1 MIGGVGATE
10 GISPAAGV
18 AEGAVGNAAG
28 TAARAAEAGVKT
40 AETAGGVMPS
50 ASEALPGAVDEG
62 TELAAQNDLAT
73 GAENTLNT
81 SGPGAALQEIA
92 SGDASASSPD
102 ASPNVTDSGMDQRAI
117 DAVNARIAESKAR
130 GQEVSLE
137 ERHKMYEEELAK
149 LNASSETGD
158 QAPGAQP
165 EQTVTQADSDISDET
180 RNDPLFQQKL
190 EEERTAAGERG
201 EVVDD
206 QELSR
211 RALDRFNQDKQ
222 VEQSL
227 QTPEQQRIQ
236 QLEERIQALTEQNE
250 QLLEKINELGK
261 SMQELGEWAKGHE
274 QDPKKK
280 ESLLVLLAKIAAIVV
295 IGAVVEGGGKVIPSL
310 PSQQG

>member
-1 MIGGVGATE
+1 M
-10 GISPAAGV
+10 
-18 AEGAVGNAAG
+18 
-28 TAARAAEAGVKT
+28 AARGSDHHKT
-40 AETAGGVMPS
+40 
-50 ASEALPGAVDEG
+50 
-62 TELAAQNDLAT
+62 T
-73 GAENTLNT
+73 GL
-81 SGPGAALQEIA
+81 
-92 SGDASASSPD
+92 
-102 ASPNVTDSGMDQRAI
+102 
-117 DAVNARIAESKAR
+117 
-130 GQEVSLE
+130 
-137 ERHKMYEEELAK
+137 
-149 LNASSETGD
+149 
-158 QAPGAQP
+158 
-165 EQTVTQADSDISDET
+165 
-180 RNDPLFQQKL
+180 
-190 EEERTAAGERG
+190 ERG